1 MIKIFKNIFYN
12 TRQSTIHLWE
22 QYKGEDM
29 YTEIPWCP
37 YVFLKTPGGNF
48 QTIDGFPVAKKQ
60 FSSYNRYWNYC
71 KDKNNTFEDKVKPEI
86 QFLAERYHGIEDDK
100 IEVPKL
106 KIYSLDIETHLG
118 QGFPSIDKADD
129 RVTLISIYDVNR
141 KKAITFGDKVY
152 NGNRKDVLF
161 IYCENEVQLLT
172 KFFKFMNKYPCDVVT
187 GWNIY
192 GFDLPYIINRCKNL
206 FGEET
211 KEYTLLSPIKVV
223 RTWQSQ
229 EGNMNVDIAG
239 VAVLDYMDLY
249 KWYATDKLESYSLDF
264 VATHELEKGKLDYS
278 EYKDLKELYDQNWNK
293 YVDYNII
300 DALRVV
306 QLEEKCGYIRLVQ
319 ALSLLTKCPMKYY
332 HTMTQLIEGCLLTYY
347 RRNGLVAP
355 HFYGGTQESYPA
367 AYVKEPQKGKHSW
380 IVDLDITSSYPT
392 AIITLNMSNETYFGR
407 IQGLTEDLIM
417 DYTKKREFPPF
428 EIFKEIGPV
437 KMSGRKLD
445 HFNHALKKRLL
456 CIAPCG
462 SVFSTKEPGT
472 IATVQRAIFKKR
484 KEVKNHMIKLKKSL
498 PVLRDETLKNA
509 KEKVNQLFDF
519 QYALKILLN
528 ATYGIM
534 AVPYSRYFNPNIAE
548 AITSCGRQTIKA
560 GERYVNQ
567 FLQQEWVKNQ
577 DFVNLIGE
585 ISEDPFF
592 ENPPKN
598 DEDHVAYIDTD
609 SVFIRLGDFLKY
621 VVGEAWEKLDDK
633 KKIGFIMRISAIIE
647 DYVNDRV
654 YRNVQRMAYNSAI
667 EDFRITF
674 KQEIVAKSALFVK
687 KKKYCYWCVNDEGV
701 PCDKVEVTGLDVVR
715 SDSSEAI
722 RVRLK
727 DVLEMIIKDTPE
739 GDLIKKISKYK
750 KELKNVYP
758 EEIAASLG
766 VKNLKKYIINGKIIK
781 GTPWH
786 VKGVANYRFLLKEL
800 DIENNYENIFNGMK
814 TKVVYVKRNP
824 YNITTVTFL
833 RWPKEFDS
841 LLQIDYDIM
850 IEKFFVKKIRL
861 LLEPMNKVNL
871 LDETTKIA
879 IETFFGSIKQDVE
892 KVLEGEKNG

>member
-1 MIKIFKNIFYN
+1 M
-12 TRQSTIHLWE
+12 
-22 QYKGEDM
+22 
-29 YTEIPWCP
+29 
-37 YVFLKTPGGNF
+37 
-48 QTIDGFPVAKKQ
+48 
-60 FSSYNRYWNYC
+60 
-71 KDKNNTFEDKVKPEI
+71 
-86 QFLAERYHGIEDDK
+86 AERYHGIEDDK

-106 KIYSLDIETHLG
+106 KIYSLDIEIYHG

-129 RVTLISIYDVNR
+129 RVTLITVYDVNR
-141 KKAITFGDKVY
+141 KKAITFGDKPY
-152 NGNRKDVLF
+152 GGDRKDVIF
-161 IYCENEVQLLT
+161 VYCENEVQLLT
-172 KFFKFMNKYPCDVVT
+172 KFFKFMNKYPCDVIT
-187 GWNIY
+187 GWHIY
-192 GFDLPYIINRCKNL
+192 GFDLPYLINRCKNL

-211 KEYTLLSPIKVV
+211 KEYTRLSPINVV

-229 EGNMNVDIAG
+229 EGNLNIDIAG
-239 VAVLDYMDLY
+239 LAILDYMDLY
-249 KWYATDKLESYSLDF
+249 KWYAKDKLESYKLDF

-319 ALSLLTKCPMKYY
+319 ALSLLTKAPMKYY
-332 HTMTQLIEGCLLTYY
+332 HTMTQLIEGLFLTYY

-355 HFYGGTQESYPA
+355 HLYGGTQESYPA

-380 IVDLDITSSYPT
+380 VVDLDITSSYPT

-417 DYTKKREFPPF
+417 DYTRKKEFPSF
-428 EIFKEIGPV
+428 EIFKETGPV
-437 KMSGRKLD
+437 RMQGRRLD
-445 HFNHALKKRLL
+445 HFNQALKKRLL

-472 IATVQRAIFKKR
+472 IATVQRTIFSKR
-484 KEVKNHMIKLKKSL
+484 KDVKNQMIKLEKSL
-498 PVLRDETLKNA
+498 PVLRDETLKHS
-509 KEKVNQLFDF
+509 KERVSQLFDF
-519 QYALKILLN
+519 QYAIKILLN
-528 ATYGIM
+528 ATYGIT

-560 GERYVNQ
+560 GEKFVNQ

-592 ENPPKN
+592 KNPPKT
-598 DEDHVAYIDTD
+598 DKDYILYVDTD
-609 SVFIRLGDFLKY
+609 SLFISVQDFFEEQGLK
-621 VVGEAWEKLDDK
+621 EKWDKYDEDK
-633 KKIGFIMRISAIIE
+633 KIEIIKRFSSIIE
-647 DYVNDRV
+647 NFVNDRV
-654 YRNVQRMAYNSAI
+654 YRNTQRMVYNSAVS
-667 EDFRITF
+667 DFRVTF
-674 KQEIVAKSALFVK
+674 KQEIIAKSALFVR
-687 KKKYCYWCVNDEGV
+687 KKKYCYWCVNKEGV
-701 PCDKVEVTGLDVVR
+701 DCDKVEVTGLDVVR

-727 DVLEMIIKDTPE
+727 DILEKIIKDAPE
-739 GDLIKKISKYK
+739 KDLIKKISKYK

-758 EEIAASLG
+758 EEIAASIG
-766 VKNLKKYIINGKIIK
+766 VKGIRKYIINGKITK

-786 VKGVANYRFLLKEL
+786 VKGVANYRFMLKEL
-800 DIENNYENIFNGMK
+800 GIENNYENIFDGMK
-814 TKVVYVKRNP
+814 TKVVYMKKNP
-824 YNITTVTFL
+824 YNITTITFL
-833 RWPKEFDS
+833 RWPREFDS
-841 LLQIDYDIM
+841 LLQIDYNIM

-871 LDETTKIA
+871 LDETTKVA
-879 IETFFGSIKQDVE
+879 IETFFG
-892 KVLEGEKNG
+892 